1 MEIQEHQANKEEEL
15 ARGRYQELEALD
27 ESVSALKTELEQKTL
42 EAEEHVAM
50 KKEKIWQEYAAS
62 VAPKVNRLV
71 LWGVPR
77 EVAQSYVMPGG
88 GTTWEEVLSYY
99 PQYMQDLFREDEE
112 DT

>member
-1 MEIQEHQANKEEEL
+1 MEIQKHQANKEEEL
-15 ARGRYQELEALD
+15 ARERYQELEALD

-42 EAEEHVAM
+42 DVAM

-62 VAPKVNRLV
+62 VAPEVNRLV
-71 LWGVPR
+71 LLGVPR

-99 PQYMQDLFREDEE
+99 PQYMQELFREDEE